1 MTKSSFELLD
11 SIENDN
17 IYRVY
22 PHTLFCDSIIK
33 ERCVTHDDKDIFYN
47 DNNHLS
53 LKGAEMAAN
62 LVMEEINKIRLK
74 SDLINQKNF

>member
-1 MTKSSFELLD
+1 MD
-11 SIENDN
+11 SIKSEN

-22 PHTLFCDSIIK
+22 PHILFCDSIIK
-33 ERCVTHDDKDIFYN
+33 NRCATHDDKDIFYH

-53 LKGAEMAAN
+53 QKGAEMAVN